1 MNEMAKFDTLNLW
14 PKWLKT
20 MHTHNLI
27 KGKHTCITIPLRAN
41 PKQANPDLLELPKEN
56 DPLASMA
63 V

>member
-20 MHTHNLI
+20 MDTL
-27 KGKHTCITIPLRAN
+27 KGKHITIPLRAN

-56 DPLASMA
+56 DPRASIA

>member
-20 MHTHNLI
+20 MHTI
-27 KGKHTCITIPLRAN
+27 KGKHITIPLRAN
-41 PKQANPDLLELPKEN
+41 PKQANPDLLELPKEI
-56 DPLASMA
+56 DPRASIA

>member
-1 MNEMAKFDTLNLW
+1 MAENHTL
-14 PKWLKT
+14 
-20 MHTHNLI
+20 
-27 KGKHTCITIPLRAN
+27 KGKDITIPLRAN